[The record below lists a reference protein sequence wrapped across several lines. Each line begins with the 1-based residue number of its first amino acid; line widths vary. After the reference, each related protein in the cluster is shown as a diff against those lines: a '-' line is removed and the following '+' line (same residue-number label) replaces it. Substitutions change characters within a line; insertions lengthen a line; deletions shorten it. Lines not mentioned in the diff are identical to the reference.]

1 MMPEYT
7 HTGPINC
14 NTSFDTHVLK
24 GKTAI
29 VTGGILLICTFLKDS
44 LFINHGPGA
53 NGLGEAYVRALVAA
67 GYSITT
73 ITRPLTG

>member
-7 HTGPINC
+7 HTGPIDC
-14 NTSFDTHVLK
+14 NTSFDTHILK

-29 VTGGILLICTFLKDS
+29 VTGGILPICIYPKNN
-44 LFINHGPGA
+44 LFINHGTGA
-53 NGLGEAYVRALVAA
+53 NGLGEAYVRALIAA

-73 ITRPLTG
+73 ITRSLTG